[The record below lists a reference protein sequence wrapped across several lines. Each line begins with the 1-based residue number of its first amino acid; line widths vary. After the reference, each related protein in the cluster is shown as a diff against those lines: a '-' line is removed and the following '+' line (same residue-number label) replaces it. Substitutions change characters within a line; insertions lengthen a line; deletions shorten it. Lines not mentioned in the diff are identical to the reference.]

1 MPIFDRIDRIIRIFN
16 INLVRHEEFLMPIFD
31 RIDRIIR
38 IFNINLVNP
47 VNPVGDFSF
56 TQVSPVG

>member
-1 MPIFDRIDRIIRIFN
+1 MFST
-16 INLVRHEEFLMPIFD
+16 RHEEFLMPIFD

-56 TQVSPVG
+56 AQTSLVG